1 MIKKIMK
8 NKWLSVPLII
18 LACVFIYGCAAS
30 KVGSASKEESLD
42 MKIKENSNV
51 VNPDKLI
58 TQQVPTIQERA
69 LAARGE
75 GRGLLAPLAG
85 SLVSL
90 ASTAVK
96 QIIANNKKKYGAIYQ
111 FGLTDLYFYDQLS
124 EEGPFDP
131 AGMQFS
137 GFKLVRTFVTGA
149 GTVDT
154 ALVADF
160 TIDTT
165 NILEVINNSV
175 FRLRLKSFDLRHAKA
190 KVAQGKQQK
199 LNMDVEISFLSSYVG
214 SDGNINENVI
224 LGKFYLLLRDMPL
237 NHSEAGYDRYYTN
250 LNDSLLAGKSFIVP
264 RSIGHYRNV
273 IGELKQAYSRGAYS
287 IEVKVTES
295 SKNNF
300 VTRMLFESANMV
312 IDVSSTGLKTKLSKK
327 L

>member
-1 MIKKIMK
+1 MK
-8 NKWLSVPLII
+8 SKWLGVPLII
-18 LACVFIYGCAAS
+18 VICVFIFGCAAS
-30 KVGSASKEESLD
+30 KVGSAYKDESLA

-58 TQQVPTIQERA
+58 TQQIPTIQERA

-75 GRGLLAPLAG
+75 GRGLLAPLG
-85 SLVSL
+85 GDLVSL
-90 ASTAVK
+90 ASTAMK

-137 GFKLVRTFVTGA
+137 GFKLVRTFLSGA
-149 GTVDT
+149 GTTDT

-175 FRLRLKSFDLRHAKA
+175 FRLRVKSFDLRYAKA
-190 KVAQGKQQK
+190 KVDKGPEQK
-199 LNMDVEISFLSSYVG
+199 LNMDVEISFLSSYV
-214 SDGNINENVI
+214 SDDGKINERVN

-237 NHSEAGYDRYYTN
+237 DRNEAGYASYYASLT
-250 LNDSLLAGKSFIVP
+250 DSLLTGKSFIVP
-264 RSIGHYRNV
+264 RSSGHYRNV
-273 IGELKQAYSRGAYS
+273 IGEMKQAYSRGAYS
-287 IEVKVTES
+287 IEVKVKES
-295 SKNNF
+295 SKSNF
-300 VTRMLFESANMV
+300 VTRMLFESAGIIIN
-312 IDVSSTGLKTKLSKK
+312 VSGAGLKSKLSKK